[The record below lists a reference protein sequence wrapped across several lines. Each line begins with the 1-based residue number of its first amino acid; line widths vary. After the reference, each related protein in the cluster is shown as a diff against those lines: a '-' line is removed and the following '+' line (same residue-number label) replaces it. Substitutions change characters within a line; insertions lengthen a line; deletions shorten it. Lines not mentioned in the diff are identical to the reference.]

1 MSRPLFS
8 IIIANWNGKAL
19 LAACLRSIF
28 AQSHPGAVLPQT
40 GFEVIVVDNGS
51 TDGSIEY
58 LEEKYP
64 EIRLITNPINM
75 GFAKANNQGIMAA
88 TGEFILT
95 LNNDTVL
102 DKDFLSAL
110 MTAAVNAEP
119 RIGMWAAKILS
130 LSDKTS
136 IDSVGGLL
144 LYPDGLARGRGRLE
158 KDKGQYNDLPK
169 ILLPSACAALY
180 RREMLDKIG
189 LFDEDFFAYCEDT
202 DLGLRARL
210 LGWEAANVP
219 TAICYHSY
227 SATGGGYSAFKAFH
241 IERNRAYVLIK
252 NFPLSYILKSP
263 LYTLRR
269 YFKQL
274 ISIRSGK
281 GASSRIA
288 EKVSKKEL
296 FFILIKVY
304 MAVIM
309 DIPKLLKKRRTIQQR
324 RAASESE
331 FSEWLLTHGISVEEL
346 TEKD

>member
-1 MSRPLFS
+1 LSRPLFS
-8 IIIANWNGKAL
+8 IIIANWNGKARL
-19 LAACLRSIF
+19 RSCLQSIF
-28 AQSHPGAVLPQT
+28 AQSHPSEDLPQT
-40 GFEVIVVDNGS
+40 SFEVIIIDNGS
-51 TDGSIEY
+51 TDGSVKFVEK
-58 LEEKYP
+58 KYP
-64 EIRLITNPINM
+64 KLRLIKNPINT

-110 MTAAVNAEP
+110 MIAAVGADP
-119 RIGMWAAKILS
+119 KIGMWATKILS

-158 KDKGQYNDLPK
+158 RDSTQYNDLSK

-180 RREMLDKIG
+180 RKKMLDKIG

-210 LGWEAANVP
+210 LGWEAASVP
-219 TAICYHSY
+219 AAICFHSY
-227 SATGGGYSAFKAFH
+227 SATSGGYSTFKAFH
-241 IERNRAYVLIK
+241 VERNRAYVLIK
-252 NFPLSYILKSP
+252 NFPLSYILRSP
-263 LYTLRR
+263 FYTLRR
-269 YFKQL
+269 YLKQL
-274 ISIRSGK
+274 TSIRSGK

-288 EKVSKKEL
+288 EKTSKSEL
-296 FFILIKVY
+296 FLILIKVY
-304 MAVIM
+304 LAVIIN
-309 DIPKLLKKRRTIQQR
+309 IPTLLKKRRSIQLR
-324 RAASESE
+324 RTATKSE
-331 FSEWLLTHGISVEEL
+331 FSSWLSTHGISVEEL